1 MTRSGAFW
9 LACAASFAW
18 MACDAV
24 PRAGPGLPGGPAAP
38 PAATPSGRPKTA
50 SIGPAGDT
58 LTFGARTLTVPP
70 GAGAAPVDFTLDEV
84 TPNTAV
90 GASGSAYLVGPSG
103 AALFL
108 PVTLTFA
115 VADSTGL
122 GLSHQDATGYW
133 LRDYTATRTATSLTA
148 TIGPA
153 GDTLTFGPLTLT
165 VPPGAVAT
173 PVDFTIDEVTPN
185 TAVGA
190 SGSAYLVGP
199 SGAPLLLPVTLTFA
213 VADST
218 GLGLSHQDATGYW
231 VRDYSATRTA
241 TSLTATTRSL
251 GTWSAVA
258 LATSRD
264 LTGPLRIDSTTEQI
278 PFSASG
284 TVTLQYIGEEPGF
297 IYYMPTGSLAP
308 SAPACVPDP
317 QPATPLPVSV
327 AEIHGTDFRVG
338 VMTQWTLACGDGSH
352 PFVSTNFD
360 TMGITNSKCM
370 RGYDGASLVD
380 PSHLQGRYVIDCG
393 AGIQVVATWDL
404 TPPP

>member
-1 MTRSGAFW
+1 VIRSGGFRVV
-9 LACAASFAW
+9 CAASFAW

-38 PAATPSGRPKTA
+38 QAATPSGRPRTA

-58 LTFGARTLTVPP
+58 LTFGALTLTVPP
-70 GAGAAPVDFTLDEV
+70 GAVASSVDFTIDEV

-103 AALFL
+103 AALLL

-133 LRDYTATRTATSLTA
+133 LRDYTAT
-148 TIGPA
+148 
-153 GDTLTFGPLTLT
+153 
-165 VPPGAVAT
+165 
-173 PVDFTIDEVTPN
+173 
-185 TAVGA
+185 
-190 SGSAYLVGP
+190 SA
-199 SGAPLLLPVTLTFA
+199 
-213 VADST
+213 
-218 GLGLSHQDATGYW
+218 
-231 VRDYSATRTA
+231 A
-241 TSLTATTRSL
+241 TSLTATTKSL
-251 GTWSAVA
+251 GTWSAVT

-297 IYYMPTGSLAP
+297 SYYMPTGFLAP

-317 QPATPLPVSV
+317 QPATPLPASL
-327 AEIHGTDFRVG
+327 AEIHGADFRFG
-338 VMTQWTLACGDGSH
+338 VMTQWTLACGDGSR

-360 TMGITNSKCM
+360 TMGITNFRCT
-370 RGYDGASLVD
+370 RGYDGASIVD
-380 PSHLQGRYVIDCG
+380 PAHLQGRYVIDCG

-404 TPPP
+404 LPP